1 MMGKCVVAGG
11 SGGRGAASEANSVSR
26 FREGRELLSKQTPKK
41 PTVCSCPWLQRQ
53 EAPSLQHLWEQGPSA
68 AEVRAVG

>member
-41 PTVCSCPWLQRQ
+41 
-53 EAPSLQHLWEQGPSA
+53 
-68 AEVRAVG
+68 